1 MKKRRVA
8 GTIAGIMG
16 VAVISVSTIIPVAA
30 SEQTTEGGY
39 EIEKNDL
46 IADSREEGYFPAKDD
61 EKVIGSHRIQ
71 ISDSSGN
78 HIIGAKVEITVE
90 PKGAEPIKKSV
101 ISDDHY
107 DPDMDPELY
116 NDGGEG
122 ILSYIE
128 VGRYQK
134 ETKYTLHFVE
144 VPAGYEKPGDIVF
157 IRREDGE
164 AVREELLS
172 SGGAVVEI
180 NRWTF
185 DKINLLKTGEAIANA
200 RWMKMQTA
208 IGDYNGRRYFVGA
221 DGNQYTGW
229 HYMTEKEGI
238 SPSAWMYF
246 DNYDGGYYTG
256 WKCMDGEE
264 GQKTPHWSYFGEDG
278 KLRTGWQQ
286 MGQGT
291 SNPDGNHPR
300 HWSYFGENGWLRT
313 GWKEMGKGTSNPDGN
328 HPKHMSY
335 FGDNGWLREGWQQM
349 GRGTSNPDGNNPWHM
364 SYFGENGWLR
374 TGWKE
379 MGKGTSNP
387 DGNHPKHWS
396 YFGENG
402 WLRTGWKEMGQGTS
416 NPDGNH
422 PKHWSYFGP
431 NGWLRTYWQ
440 DMGKGTSNPD
450 GNHPRHRS
458 YFGDNGW
465 LRTGKQNIDG
475 KVYVFTDTGW
485 LKK

>member
-8 GTIAGIMG
+8 GIVAG
-16 VAVISVSTIIPVAA
+16 VAGTVILTTGSILPFTAYA
-30 SEQTTEGGY
+30 SEDMQKSESVVAKTV
-39 EIEKNDL
+39 EKN
-46 IADSREEGYFPAKDD
+46 GTFQ
-61 EKVIGSHRIQ
+61 IQ
-71 ISDSSGN
+71 ISDSDFNEINGV
-78 HIIGAKVEITVE
+78 KVEVV
-90 PKGAEPIKKSV
+90 AEPEGGKAVKKTEVSRT
-101 ISDDHY
+101 SDDFFV
-107 DPDMDPELY
+107 
-116 NDGGEG
+116 GGER
-122 ILSYIE
+122 INSFIE
-128 VGRYQK
+128 IDTFNKKTR
-134 ETKYTLHFVE
+134 YTLHFIE
-144 VPAGYEKPGDIVF
+144 VPAGYEKPNDIVF
-157 IRREDGE
+157 VRDIVGE
-164 AVREELLS
+164 SAKEEIVS
-172 SGGAVVEI
+172 SGNAVMEV
-180 NRWTF
+180 NRALF
-185 DKINLLKTGEAIANA
+185 DKINLCKAGENIDLV
-200 RWMKMQTA
+200 RWMSPQMPLPENVF
-208 IGDYNGRRYFVGA
+208 YYVGK
-221 DGNQYTGW
+221 DGNKYTGW

-246 DNYDGGYYTG
+246 DNNVGCYYTG
-256 WKCMDGEE
+256 WKWMDGEE

-364 SYFGENGWLR
+364 SYFGDNGWLR

-440 DMGKGTSNPD
+440 EMGKGTSNPD